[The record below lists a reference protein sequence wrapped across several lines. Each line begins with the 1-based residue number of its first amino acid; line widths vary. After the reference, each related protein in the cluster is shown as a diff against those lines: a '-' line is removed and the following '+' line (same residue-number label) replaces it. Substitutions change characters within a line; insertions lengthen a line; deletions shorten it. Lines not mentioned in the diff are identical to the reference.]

1 MTGETTMTVRRW
13 LLTSAVALLAATGFT
28 ALARPSAAQAADH
41 MGGVLKLASASAAG
55 TIDPGINYTVQFWQ
69 ILFVTNDG
77 LVAFDHTSGAAS
89 NSIVA
94 DLATEV
100 PKPEDGGKTYV
111 FQLRRGIKFS
121 TGQEVTPDD
130 VVATF
135 QRLFK
140 ISSPNASSWYN
151 VIVGSDACLKTPATC
166 TLAGGVVAD
175 DKAYTV
181 TFHLNQAD
189 AEFFDKLATPFADI
203 LPAGTPAK
211 DLGTVPA
218 PATGPYMITANDPQK
233 EMVLKRNPYFTQWSA
248 QAQPAG
254 HVDEIDY
261 SFGLTSEDE
270 VTAVANGEQDFMFDS
285 PPSDRLPEMGRKYA
299 HQIHIEPLFAIFYDP
314 MNVNIA
320 PFNNKDARLAVNY
333 AFNRRSAVN
342 IYGGPRLAIPN
353 CQVLPPGFPGYKA
366 YCPYTRNPGTT
377 WSAPDMVKAKALMK
391 ASGQAGQKV
400 TVIASDRSSM
410 SQIGTYLTSVLNE
423 LGFKATLKVI
433 SGNIQFTYIQNTNN
447 NVQISVTDWYQDYPA
462 PSDFIN
468 VLLSCGSFHPG
479 SDASIND
486 SGFCDKT
493 IDAQIQKNL
502 VTAVTDPAAANAEW
516 AVIDHELTDQ
526 APWVTMFTPKQLD
539 FVSARLGN
547 YIYSDQFHMIFS
559 KVWVQ

>member
-1 MTGETTMTVRRW
+1 MTLRRW
-13 LLTSAVALLAATGFT
+13 LQSSAVALLAMTGLAALGTPGT
-28 ALARPSAAQAADH
+28 ARAADH
-41 MGGVLKLASASAAG
+41 MGGTLKLTSATATG
-55 TIDPGINYTVQFWQ
+55 TDDPGINYTVQFWQ
-69 ILFVTNDG
+69 VLFVTNDG
-77 LVAFDHTSGAAS
+77 LLAFDHASGAAS
-89 NSIVA
+89 NSIVP
-94 DLATEV
+94 DLATAV
-100 PKPEDGGKTYV
+100 PKAEDGGKTYV

-121 TGQEVTPDD
+121 NGQEVTPDD

-140 ISSPNASSWYN
+140 ISSPNAASWYN
-151 VIVGSDACLKTPATC
+151 VIAGSDACLKTPATC

-181 TFHLNQAD
+181 TFHLTQPD
-189 AEFFDKLATPFADI
+189 AEFFDKLAVPFADI
-203 LPAGTPAK
+203 LPASTPAK
-211 DLGTVPA
+211 DIGTVPA
-218 PATGPYMITANDPQK
+218 PATGPYMITSYDPQK
-233 EMVLKRNPYFTQWSA
+233 DMILKRNPYFKQWSA
-248 QAQPAG
+248 EAQPAG

-261 SFGLTSEDE
+261 SFGLTPEDE
-270 VTAVANGEQDFMFDS
+270 VSAVENGEQDLMFDN
-285 PPSDRLPEMGRKYA
+285 PPTDRLVQMSQKYTK
-299 HQIHIEPLFAIFYDP
+299 QIHIEPLFAIFYAP
-314 MNVNIA
+314 MNVNMA

-342 IYGGPRLAIPN
+342 IYGGPRLAVPN

-366 YCPYTRNPGTT
+366 YCPYTKNPGTT
-377 WSAPDMVKAKALMK
+377 WSAPDMAKAKALM
-391 ASGQAGQKV
+391 ASSGQAGQKV

-410 SQIGTYLTSVLNE
+410 SQLGTYLTSVLNE

-433 SGNIQFTYIQNTNN
+433 SGNIQFTYIQNTKN

-479 SDASIND
+479 SDASINI

-502 VTAVTDPAAANAEW
+502 MTAVTDPNAANAEW

-526 APWVTMFTPKQLD
+526 APWATMFTPKQLD

-547 YIYSDQFHMIFS
+547 YMYSDQFHMIFS

>member
-1 MTGETTMTVRRW
+1 MTLRRW
-13 LLTSAVALLAATGFT
+13 LQTSAMALLAATG
-28 ALARPSAAQAADH
+28 LAAFGTPGTAQAADH
-41 MGGVLKLASASAAG
+41 TGGTLKLTSATATG
-55 TIDPGINYTVQFWQ
+55 TDDPGINYTVQFWQ
-69 ILFVTNDG
+69 VLFVTNDG
-77 LVAFDHTSGAAS
+77 LLAFDHTSGAAS
-89 NSIVA
+89 NTIVP
-94 DLATEV
+94 DLATAV

-121 TGQEVTPDD
+121 NGKEVTPDD

-140 ISSPNASSWYN
+140 ISSPNAASWYN

-166 TLAGGVVAD
+166 ALAGGVVAD

-181 TFHLNQAD
+181 TFHLAQPD
-189 AEFFDKLATPFADI
+189 AEFFDKLAVPFADI
-203 LPAGTPAK
+203 LPADTPAK

-218 PATGPYMITANDPQK
+218 PATGPYMITSYDPQK
-233 EMVLKRNPYFTQWSA
+233 DMILKRNPDFKQWSA
-248 QAQPAG
+248 EAQPAG

-261 SFGLTSEDE
+261 SFGLTPEDE
-270 VTAVANGEQDFMFDS
+270 VSAVENGEQDFMFDN
-285 PPSDRLPEMGRKYA
+285 PPTDRLGQMSQRYA
-299 HQIHIEPLFAIFYDP
+299 KLIHIEPLFAIFYAP
-314 MNVNIA
+314 MNVNMA

-342 IYGGPRLAIPN
+342 IYGGPRLAVPN

-366 YCPYTRNPGTT
+366 YCPYTKNPGTT
-377 WSAPDMVKAKALMK
+377 WTAPDMAKAKALMA

-400 TVIASDRSSM
+400 TVIASDRSSL
-410 SQIGTYLTSVLNE
+410 SQLGTYLTSVLNG
-423 LGFKATLKVI
+423 LGFQATLKVI
-433 SGNIQFTYIQNTNN
+433 SGNIQFTYIQNTKN

-479 SDASIND
+479 SDASINI
-486 SGFCDKT
+486 SGFCDKS

-516 AVIDHELTDQ
+516 AVLDHELTDQ

-547 YIYSDQFHMIFS
+547 YVYSDQFHMIFS